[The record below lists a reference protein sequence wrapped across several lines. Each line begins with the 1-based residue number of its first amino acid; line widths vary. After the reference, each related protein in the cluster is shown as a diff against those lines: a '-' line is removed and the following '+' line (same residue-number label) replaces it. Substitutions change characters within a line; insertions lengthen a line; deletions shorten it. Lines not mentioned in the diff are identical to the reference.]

1 MPGGNGTGP
10 LGRGPVAGGGRGR
23 GGKFGA
29 GSGGNC
35 LCPKCKMSV
44 PHVAGVPCYNVKCPK
59 CGTKMN
65 RE

>member
-23 GGKFGA
+23 GGGFGA

-35 LCPKCKMSV
+35 QCPKCKLCV
-44 PHVAGVPCYNVKCPK
+44 PHKAGVPCSSVKCPE
-59 CGTKMN
+59 CGTKMV
-65 RE
+65 RG